1 MFHDLPA
8 LERSA
13 HTNRRRT
20 MQTPILAI
28 ETTLRDGQTL
38 AGYGREHP
46 RPPRG
51 WRAVASHLVWWLD
64 HATGGKAA
72 RERDRPA
79 RAAKHRRR

>member
-1 MFHDLPA
+1 
-8 LERSA
+8 
-13 HTNRRRT
+13 

-28 ETTLRDGQTL
+28 ETSLRDGQTL
-38 AGYGREHP
+38 AGYGREHS

-51 WRAVASHLVWWLD
+51 CRAVARHLVWWLD

-79 RAAKHRRR
+79 RAAKRRRR